1 MSFENYKNLWVL
13 IETEENTAKNV
24 GYELLTPG
32 RQLADKLGEELV
44 AVVIGADVEAAAKK
58 FGFETLRNEHPER
71 GQSETIRLGTAALSD
86 CDALCFMVADQP
98 MLKRKTVAQELEFF
112 RAHSKNI
119 VGLGHNGVRG
129 TPCLFPARFF
139 PELLSLEGDV
149 GGSAVIKNHLDELLL
164 FESPEAEL
172 RDVDTK
178 AALAAI
184 REQ

>member
-1 MSFENYKNLWVL
+1 MAAGNAARFGENKLAAMVNGKPL
-13 IETEENTAKNV
+13 IEHALEAIPRESFSRVLVVTQHKN
-24 GYELLTPG
+24 
-32 RQLADKLGEELV
+32 
-44 AVVIGADVEAAAKK
+44 VEAAAKK

-112 RAHSKNI
+112 RAHSENI

-129 TPCLFPARFF
+129 NPCLFPARFF

-149 GGSAVIKNHLDELLL
+149 GGSAVIKRHLDDLLL
-164 FESPEAEL
+164 FEALETEL

-178 AALAAI
+178 EALEALKK
-184 REQ
+184 R

>member
-1 MSFENYKNLWVL
+1 MAAGNAARFGENKLAAMVNGKPL
-13 IETEENTAKNV
+13 IEHALEAIPQESFSRVLVVTQHEN
-24 GYELLTPG
+24 
-32 RQLADKLGEELV
+32 
-44 AVVIGADVEAAAKK
+44 VEAAAKK
-58 FGFETLRNEHPER
+58 FGFEALRNEHPER

-112 RAHSKNI
+112 RAHSENI

-129 TPCLFPARFF
+129 NPCLFPARFF

-149 GGSAVIKNHLDELLL
+149 GGSAVIKRHLDDLLL
-164 FESPEAEL
+164 FEAPETEL

-178 AALAAI
+178 EALEALKK
-184 REQ
+184 R